1 MGVDRGK
8 HPLAN
13 IPNYPPWLCQPYV
26 RPPLVENKRKLASEA
41 AEEGL
46 QTKREHDQVED
57 DSTEKSAKK
66 PCKKPMS
73 VQTCQFCTNVASP
86 NCAHQACKRC
96 CRHKNLSDTC
106 EQHRRVPKKS
116 VSEAPTLMSNEV
128 NA

>member
-73 VQTCQFCTNVASP
+73 VQTCQFCIKHANVVVVIKIYLIHV
-86 NCAHQACKRC
+86 NNIGVYQ
-96 CRHKNLSDTC
+96 
-106 EQHRRVPKKS
+106 KS
-116 VSEAPTLMSNEV
+116 R
-128 NA
+128 